1 VDAALDWMQGVGDQ
15 PFGLWVH
22 LFDPHGP
29 YLPPP
34 PWDTA
39 YYEGDPRDPAH
50 DSMEQVSEVATYLER
65 SLQGITD
72 LAWVQAQYAGE
83 VSYADEQLGRLLNG
97 LESLGHDND
106 TLVVVAGD
114 HGESLGEHG
123 VWFDHGDDLSEA
135 ATRVPLLFQWP
146 GHLEAGAV
154 VDHPVELT
162 DVAPTISSLLGLSV
176 PTDSD
181 GISLVRW
188 MIPDGP
194 ESGPVRPFSRAICFD
209 RQANLTAREQGT
221 IERPTYRM
229 VALRDTVGRLVSRES
244 EDSADR
250 YYIVDEQGREH
261 EAAPPGNTA
270 QDMAAMARNLLSGMT
285 DQALERSTTEL
296 DPTTRAR
303 LEALGY
309 VE

>member
-1 VDAALDWMQGVGDQ
+1 
-15 PFGLWVH
+15 
-22 LFDPHGP
+22 
-29 YLPPP
+29 
-34 PWDTA
+34 
-39 YYEGDPRDPAH
+39 
-50 DSMEQVSEVATYLER
+50 
-65 SLQGITD
+65 
-72 LAWVQAQYAGE
+72 
-83 VSYADEQLGRLLNG
+83 
-97 LESLGHDND
+97 
-106 TLVVVAGD
+106 
-114 HGESLGEHG
+114 
-123 VWFDHGDDLSEA
+123 
-135 ATRVPLLFQWP
+135 
-146 GHLEAGAV
+146 
-154 VDHPVELT
+154 
-162 DVAPTISSLLGLSV
+162 
-176 PTDSD
+176 
-181 GISLVRW
+181 